1 MDINNVMFVIS
12 NMALS
17 INGTVITI
25 VAIAIGLVTIG
36 SVLAPIATDVMDDLT
51 SNYGDQGASW
61 ASLVGVTVVISI
73 LGLIIVAVNGYTN
86 GKK

>member
-1 MDINNVMFVIS
+1 MFVIIY
-12 NMALS
+12 MALS

-36 SVLAPIATDVMDDLT
+36 SVLAPISVDVQEQL
-51 SNYGDQGASW
+51 SSYGDQGASW

>member
-1 MDINNVMFVIS
+1 MYVNSF
-12 NMALS
+12 MALS

-25 VAIAIGLVTIG
+25 VAIAVGLVVIG
-36 SVLAPIATDVMDDLT
+36 SVLAPIASDVMTDLT
-51 SNYGDQGASW
+51 DNYGTEGASW

-86 GKK
+86 GRK